1 MSSSATPRVA
11 VIGAGQI
18 GRGWAALLVSRGW
31 SVGLFD
37 PVTAVAESA
46 RVEVGER
53 VGALARAGLAEP
65 GAVREGLAGF
75 RSGRSLLQVI
85 SDADWIIEAAP
96 DDLPQRQRTLEQIEQ
111 VCRLAAILTSSSQ
124 RFHASDLCAR
134 LRRPE
139 RLLCVN
145 PSPPVEYLPVIEVIP
160 GPRTD
165 PGCTA
170 DVELWLRRLGRWPV
184 VLRKEVA
191 GNLSGRIAAAVWRE
205 ALQLVLDGVISVED
219 LDRAVAAGPALAL
232 TSAGPG
238 LGLALGAGERDLSA
252 HLSTVL
258 LTYQEWWAAHPPRT
272 AVDGEELHRL
282 GRAIARAYGAQL
294 PTQTI
299 EHRRRLA
306 ALVKALQQ
314 P

>member
-1 MSSSATPRVA
+1 MTSTAIPRVA

-18 GRGWAALLVSRGW
+18 GRGWASLLVSRGW
-31 SVGLFD
+31 AVTLFD
-37 PVTAVAESA
+37 PATAVADAA

-53 VGALARAGLAEP
+53 VGALTRADLAEADAVRDGLA
-65 GAVREGLAGF
+65 AF
-75 RSGRSLLQVI
+75 RIGRSLLQVVT
-85 SDADWIIEAAP
+85 DADWVIEAGP
-96 DDLPQRQRTLEQIEQ
+96 DDLQQRQRTLEQIEQ

-124 RFHASDLCAR
+124 RFHASELCAR

-145 PSPPVEYLPVIEVIP
+145 PYPPVEYMPVIEMIP

-165 PGCTA
+165 PACAA
-170 DVELWLRRLGRWPV
+170 DVELWLRRLGCWPV
-184 VLRKEVA
+184 VLKKEVP
-191 GNLSGRIAAAVWRE
+191 GNISGRIAAAVWRE
-205 ALQLVLDGVISVED
+205 TLQLVLDGVIAVED
-219 LDRAVAAGPALAL
+219 LDRAVAAGPALAM
-232 TSAGPG
+232 TAAGPG
-238 LGLALGAGERDLSA
+238 LGLALAAGDRDLSTS
-252 HLSTVL
+252 LSTTF
-258 LTYQEWWAAHPPRT
+258 LTYQEWWAAHPLRT
-272 AVDGEELHRL
+272 SVDGEEIHRL
-282 GRAIARAYGAQL
+282 VRAISRAYDAQL

>member
-1 MSSSATPRVA
+1 MTSTATPRVA
-11 VIGAGQI
+11 VIGAGPI
-18 GRGWAALLVSRGW
+18 GRGWASLLVSRGW

-46 RVEVGER
+46 RLEVSDR
-53 VGALARAGLAEP
+53 VGALVQAGLADAGAARAGLAT
-65 GAVREGLAGF
+65 F

-85 SDADWIIEAAP
+85 TDADWVIEAGP

-111 VCRLAAILTSSSQ
+111 VCRLAAILTSSSL
-124 RFHASDLCAR
+124 RFHASALCAR

-145 PSPPVEYLPVIEVIP
+145 PHPPVEYMPVIEVVP

-170 DVELWLRRLGRWPV
+170 DIELWLRRLGRWPV
-184 VLRKEVA
+184 VLKKEVP
-191 GNLSGRIAAAVWRE
+191 GNVSGRIAAAVWRE
-205 ALQLVLDGVISVED
+205 ALQLVLEGVISVED

-232 TSAGPG
+232 TAAGPG
-238 LGLALGAGERDLSA
+238 LGLALAARDEDLTTR
-252 HLSTVL
+252 LSTL
-258 LTYQEWWAAHPPRT
+258 LLSYQEWWAQSQERT
-272 AVDGEELHRL
+272 TVDGEELHRL
-282 GRAIARAYGAQL
+282 VKALSRAYEAQL
-294 PTQTI
+294 PTQAI

>member
-1 MSSSATPRVA
+1 MTSSATPRVA

-53 VGALARAGLAEP
+53 VGALTQAGLADASAVRAGLAT
-65 GAVREGLAGF
+65 F

-85 SDADWIIEAAP
+85 TDADWVIEAGP
-96 DDLPQRQRTLEQIEQ
+96 DDLAQRQRTLEQIEQ

-145 PSPPVEYLPVIEVIP
+145 PYPPVEYLPVIEVIP
-160 GPRTD
+160 GPRTE
-165 PGCTA
+165 PACTA

-184 VLRKEVA
+184 VLKKEVP
-191 GNLSGRIAAAVWRE
+191 GNISGRIAAAVWRE
-205 ALQLVLDGVISVED
+205 ALQLVLDGVIAVED

-232 TSAGPG
+232 TAAGPG
-238 LGLALGAGERDLSA
+238 LGLAVAAGDRDLSTY
-252 HLSTVL
+252 LSTVL
-258 LTYQEWWAAHPPRT
+258 LTYQEWWAAHPART
-272 AVDGEELHRL
+272 SVDGEELHRL
-282 GRAIARAYGAQL
+282 VRAISRAYDAQL